1 MEEFI
6 LKDKIKEGDKFI
18 FLDFDGVITTPFTD
32 WKLSNHHI
40 GIIRHILETTRS
52 KTIISSSWRRTNIK
66 NTIEF
71 LSTIGYYVPFK
82 FPLIGSVVAQTSG
95 YDIYEVHSSRGS
107 YLQKVI
113 DYLDIPKENY
123 IIIDDNNDLLI
134 TQQDRFVQTNFLT
147 GITIQDA
154 VKCVQLLTGNY
165 IYNIDMISSSCIA

>member
-32 WKLSNHHI
+32 WKLSDHHI

-52 KTIISSSWRRTNIK
+52 KIIISSSWRRANIK

-82 FPLIGSVVAQTSG
+82 FPLIDNVVAQTSG
-95 YDIYEVHSSRGS
+95 YDIYEVSNTRGNKI
-107 YLQKVI
+107 QEVI
-113 DYLDIPKENY
+113 DYLNIPKENY
-123 IIIDDNNDLLI
+123 IIIDDNNDLLS
-134 TQQDRFVQTNFLT
+134 TQQDRYIQTNPLV
-147 GITIQDA
+147 GISIENA
-154 VKCVQLLTGNY
+154 VKCVQLLTGNNL
-165 IYNIDMISSSCIA
+165 YNIDNISASYIA